1 MSSTAATAPPTSR
14 CQNGSTKTCPTPSS
28 GSPFHSASAKGNR
41 GRPRKTIDNPFFG
54 HLGPTTL
61 WERYPKFAEDV
72 LEGIARLD
80 WHDRPI
86 GNGGSSKPLSVRH
99 LADVLANLHIITTVS
114 IMGALRIGKRHA
126 QRYVKAIEL
135 AIPFL
140 LASRPENLIQEM
152 LNGTAT
158 IYPWI
163 QWEDNELPPPSP
175 DMLGKLQHDLRDLRI
190 TAGNE

>member
-1 MSSTAATAPPTSR
+1 M
-14 CQNGSTKTCPTPSS
+14 
-28 GSPFHSASAKGNR
+28 
-41 GRPRKTIDNPFFG
+41 
-54 HLGPTTL
+54 
-61 WERYPKFAEDV
+61 
-72 LEGIARLD
+72 EGIARLD

-99 LADVLANLHIITTVS
+99 LADVLANLHVITTVS
-114 IMGALRIGKRHA
+114 IMGALGIGTRHA

-152 LNGTAT
+152 LHGTAT
-158 IYPWI
+158 IYRWI
-163 QWEDNELPPPSP
+163 QWEDNELSPPSP
-175 DMLGKLQHDLRDLRI
+175 DRLGKLQHDLRDLRI